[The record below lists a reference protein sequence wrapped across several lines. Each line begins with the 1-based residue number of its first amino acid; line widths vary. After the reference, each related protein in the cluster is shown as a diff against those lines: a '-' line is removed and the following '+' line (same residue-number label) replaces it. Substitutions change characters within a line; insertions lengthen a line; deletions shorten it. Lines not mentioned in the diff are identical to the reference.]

1 MTNLGR
7 PLVGAVL
14 LLAGLA
20 NSSAVAGPYSD
31 AVLADNPIAYY
42 RLDETTG
49 STADNI
55 GSAAGIDATYAS
67 IGGELNTSLLGQT
80 GPQPG
85 ANAGAFLIDG
95 FEANNRSLF
104 LSPTP
109 GSLTMDD
116 TFPRAEVSV
125 PDDTGTSPLA
135 LSGAFTLEAWIQHSG
150 DTVGAGNNEGIVGR
164 YRGDQNGPARSYVLY
179 YDSTAEDPGGA
190 GAGIGMALSSDGAFV
205 ADNSIEFKGP
215 INIGEWAHVAA
226 VFDPGVRM
234 ALFVNGVLIGEKT
247 SDVLA
252 APLYTGE
259 SDLWIG
265 QQFDGRSLWTF
276 EGNIDEV
283 AIYNQALSDLEIAN
297 HFAAAT
303 DSTPAFFSWNE
314 NSSGD
319 WNEATNWTL
328 DTIPNTNQ
336 RTAVFGGATTS
347 PRVVYNNAALTVKG
361 LRFASSTQYALAGTG
376 TITLSAVSG
385 NATIDVVQG
394 THQIQAAVT
403 LGSNTDIDASSGSVD
418 FNNVLNIGTRTLN
431 IQSGRANINHSIV
444 AGIGGAVTNAGTL
457 GTAGQTSLGGN
468 LTSTGTLDIDL
479 GGAGI
484 NEFDAFLISGTATLS
499 GFLDAELV
507 NGFVLGGSESFTVLT
522 AGSLI
527 NNGIALT
534 GSAASMLSLTV
545 VGNSLVLEASLG
557 VTGDYNGDGTVNAA
571 DYTIWR
577 DTLGSTTDLRANGN
591 ATGASATLI
600 DQADYV
606 AWQANFGESGAGSGT
621 SAIPEPSSL
630 ALLALAVPLWFR
642 SRRLI
647 TIGKRALALA
657 GLMLAWSISAVAVA
671 GPYSDAVAG
680 DNPLVYYRLDET
692 SGAFVAVNTGT
703 GGFALDGFY
712 NQFTEASGP
721 RSIGGAG
728 PRPGDI
734 AGSYLIDGFEADN
747 RAPHWGPAPSD
758 YTRIQV
764 DDTDALDITTTGLT
778 LEAWVNR
785 DAQTD
790 AGSNEGIITKYA
802 NFTGT
807 LAQRSYNLY
816 YDPTPGVIGFALS
829 TNGANQIDFTLQT
842 TTNIPLGEWVHVA
855 ATYVPGASLTIFF
868 NGQEAAT
875 RTLTATEST
884 IHVGTAP
891 LWIGQQF
898 NTSPASTFEG
908 RIDEPAIYDRALDP
922 SEILGHFQ
930 AATGAFVGT
939 FVWNVNGSGDWN
951 ATGNWN
957 PASVPNTNQVTVS
970 FGSAIT
976 TPQTVFTETDVT
988 AKSIQFNNANKYVVA
1003 GIGDVVLD
1011 ADSGSASIAVTQGN
1025 HEFQAPVR
1033 LAANTNVNVTA
1044 GSLSFNNV
1052 LNLDGNTLD
1061 IQSGTV
1067 NIRHSVIPGAG
1078 GMISSAGTLA
1088 GEVATAIG
1096 GDLASTGVL
1105 EFDIA
1110 GTGAGQYDSF
1120 IVDGT
1125 ATLSGSIAANFAG
1138 DYRPAVGDTFTLL
1151 TAGALIDNGV
1161 VLTGALAD
1169 FMQMSVVGNS
1179 LVMQA
1184 VAIPE
1189 PGTLALL
1196 FVAAT
1201 LLITTKARRTQRNHT
1216 GAR

>member
-1 MTNLGR
+1 MTNHGR

-14 LLAGLA
+14 VLAGLA

-42 RLDETTG
+42 RLDETVLNPG
-49 STADNI
+49 ADNV
-55 GSAAGIDATYAS
+55 GTAGAAIDGTFVNLGTGPAPPS
-67 IGGELNTSLLGQT
+67 IGQLGPRL
-80 GPQPG
+80 GD
-85 ANAGAFLIDG
+85 NAGPYLIDG
-95 FEANNRSLF
+95 FEANNRSVQLT
-104 LSPTP
+104 PTV
-109 GSLTMDD
+109 GSTATGD
-116 TFPRAEVSV
+116 TFPRVQVAVS
-125 PDDTGTSPLA
+125 DDSATSPLA
-135 LSGAFTLEAWIQHSG
+135 LTGAFTLEAWIRHTG
-150 DTVGAGNNEGIVGR
+150 DTVDTGNNEGIVGR
-164 YRGDQNGPARSYVLY
+164 YRQNQNGAARSYVLY
-179 YDSTAEDPGGA
+179 YDSTAEDPNGSGV
-190 GAGIGMALSSDGAFV
+190 GLGMAVSSDGNFV
-205 ADNSIEFKGP
+205 AANSIEFKGP
-215 INIGEWAHVAA
+215 INTGEWAHVAA
-226 VFDPGVRM
+226 VFEPGVRM
-234 ALFVNGVLIGEKT
+234 ELYVNGVSIGEVSGVL
-247 SDVLA
+247 SD
-252 APLYTGE
+252 PLYSGE
-259 SDLWIG
+259 GDLWIG
-265 QQFDGRSLWTF
+265 QQFTGADEWSF
-276 EGNIDEV
+276 QGNIDEV
-283 AIYNQALSDLEIAN
+283 AVYNTALTDVQISN

-303 DSTPAFFSWNE
+303 GSTPIFFSWDQ

-319 WNEATNWTL
+319 WNAATNWTL
-328 DTIPNTNQ
+328 DTTPNSNQ
-336 RTAVFGGATTS
+336 HTAVFGGATTS
-347 PRVVYNNAALTVKG
+347 PRVVYNNAAITVKG
-361 LRFASSTQYALAGTG
+361 IRFASANQYAIAGTG
-376 TITLSAVSG
+376 TITLSAASG
-385 NATIDVVQG
+385 NATVEVVQG
-394 THQIQAAVT
+394 AHEVQAAVT
-403 LGSNTDIDASSGSVD
+403 LGSNTDVNASGGSVD
-418 FNNVLNIGTRTLN
+418 FNNVLNIGTQTLN
-431 IQSGRANINHSIV
+431 IQSGRANVNHSVV
-444 AGIGGAVTNAGTL
+444 AGVGGAVINAGTL
-457 GTAGQTSLGGN
+457 GTAGQTSLSGN

-479 GGAGI
+479 GGTGTD
-484 NEFDAFLISGTATLS
+484 EFDAFVVSGTATLS

-522 AGSLI
+522 AGLLV

-534 GSAASMLSLTV
+534 GSAANMLSLIV

-557 VTGDYNGDGTVNAA
+557 VIGDYNGDGTVNAA

-606 AWQANFGESGAGSGT
+606 TWQANFGASGAGSGT
-621 SAIPEPSSL
+621 SAIPEPSTL
-630 ALLALAVPLWFR
+630 AMLAIAVPLWIR

-647 TIGKRALALA
+647 PVGKRALALA
-657 GLMLAWSISAVAVA
+657 GLMLGWSISTVAVA

-692 SGAFVAVNTGT
+692 SGAFIAENDGT

-712 NQFTEASGP
+712 NQFTEVSGP

-734 AGSYLIDGFEADN
+734 AGGYLIDGFEADN

-790 AGSNEGIITKYA
+790 AGGNEGIITKYA

-829 TNGANQIDFTLQT
+829 TNGANQTAFTLQT

-855 ATYVPGASLTIFF
+855 ATYVPGASLTIYF

-898 NTSPASTFEG
+898 NTSPAATFEG
-908 RIDEPAIYDRALDP
+908 RIDEAAIYDRALDP

-988 AKSIQFNNANKYVVA
+988 AKNIQFNNANKYAIA

-1011 ADSGSASIAVTQGN
+1011 ADSGSASISVTQGN

-1033 LAANTNVNVTA
+1033 LAADTNVNVAA

-1052 LNLDGNTLD
+1052 LDLDGNTLD

-1088 GEVATAIG
+1088 GEGAMAIG

-1110 GTGAGQYDSF
+1110 GSGAGQYDSF

-1125 ATLSGSIAANFAG
+1125 ATLSGSIAANFAD

-1151 TAGALIDNGV
+1151 TAGTLIDNGV
-1161 VLTGALAD
+1161 VLTGPLAN
-1169 FMQMSVVGNS
+1169 FMQMSVVGDS

-1201 LLITTKARRTQRNHT
+1201 LLITTTTRRTQRRQRS
-1216 GAR
+1216 A